1 MNVEALQVVEILEA
15 SGNPV
20 NPIGNEKST
29 VDINSFLNILKKK
42 WDDLAVSL
50 KETGTFS
57 FKSAV
62 KFLVFSLD
70 ALIIFSENV
79 LPGETG
85 ADKKATV
92 LMGVGIL
99 YEYVLKQFL
108 PLWLRPFAT
117 SIQTFVV
124 GTLCSIAI
132 DWIVSKY
139 KNGSWVKVS

>member
-15 SGNPV
+15 SGNPI
-20 NPIGNEKST
+20 NPIGDEKST
-29 VDINSFLNILKKK
+29 TDINSFLNILKKK
-42 WDDLAVSL
+42 WDELTISL

-62 KFLVFSLD
+62 KFLFFSLD
-70 ALIIFSENV
+70 ALIMFAENV

-117 SIQTFVV
+117 SIKTFVV
-124 GTLCSIAI
+124 STLCSIAI

-139 KNGSWVKVS
+139 NKGSWLKVS